1 MCTNLLSNSHW
12 QIPTFGNDTIWKF
25 STNISELKK
34 LAAFN
39 FEDLLQVG
47 LPWGLSTRS
56 IWPDYHECQCS
67 IPVFDGLLL
76 KLHNSVTL
84 LFMCCSWNRLAKLWI
99 HTGWILDI
107 FDGVTNMIGAEL
119 HHSATITCKA
129 FPTKEL
135 WQEMNGCQHQAL
147 KKNGDGN
154 TLPTVCSGQYLGSL
168 PKKFNI
174 NISRT
179 ICWEIIPIR
188 STILG

>member
-1 MCTNLLSNSHW
+1 M
-12 QIPTFGNDTIWKF
+12 
-25 STNISELKK
+25 
-34 LAAFN
+34 
-39 FEDLLQVG
+39 G

-67 IPVFDGLLL
+67 ILVFDGLLL

-99 HTGWILDI
+99 HTGWTLDI

-135 WQEMNGCQHQAL
+135 WHEMNACQHQAL

-154 TLPTVCSGQYLGSL
+154 ALLTVCSGQYLGSL

-174 NISRT
+174 NTIKNYMLGDYPNQIHHFGITDSHSTEPVSSLFFTAMYTQISVLLSGQTRT
-179 ICWEIIPIR
+179 PKTQVPIQAY
-188 STILG
+188 L